1 MRRALK
7 LVIGA
12 VVVVAVL
19 AGAFVAWYVLGDRAP
34 GKPKLSADA
43 KAPAGGPAT
52 PDGTWHVKRGAQVY
66 VGYRIKELFGD
77 AVIKHDVV
85 GRTPAV
91 TGNLTIA
98 NGRVTTAVV
107 SADVTQLTSDRE
119 ARDSYIRD
127 HGLDSDKFPTARFTL
142 TAPIALPAK
151 VAKDQE
157 VDTDASGT
165 LLLHGVTRPVT
176 FNLQARWNGPTIDMV
191 GTAPLRVHDYG
202 ITPPDTV
209 IADVDAKGSMEIDLS
224 FVPSAP

>member
-7 LVIGA
+7 LVVGAA
-12 VVVVAVL
+12 VVVVVL
-19 AGAFVAWYVLGDRAP
+19 AGAFVAWYVIGDRAP
-34 GKPKLSADA
+34 GKPKLGADA
-43 KAPAGGPAT
+43 KAPTGGPAT

-77 AVIKHDVV
+77 AVIKHEVV

-91 TGNLTIA
+91 NGSLTITS
-98 NGRVTTAVV
+98 GRVTTAVV

-127 HGLDSDKFPTARFTL
+127 NGLDSDKFPTARFTL
-142 TAPIALPAK
+142 TAPITLPAK
-151 VAKDQE
+151 VAKGQE
-157 VDTDASGT
+157 VDTHASGT

-176 FNLQARWNGPTIDMV
+176 FDLQARWNGPTVDMV
-191 GTAPLRVHDYG
+191 GTAPITLHDYG
-202 ITPPDTV
+202 ITPPHTV

-224 FVPSAP
+224 FVPVSV